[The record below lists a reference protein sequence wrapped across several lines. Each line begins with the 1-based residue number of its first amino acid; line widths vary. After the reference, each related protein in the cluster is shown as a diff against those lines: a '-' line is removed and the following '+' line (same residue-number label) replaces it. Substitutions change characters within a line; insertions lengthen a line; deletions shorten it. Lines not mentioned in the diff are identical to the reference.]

1 MSDLGLLQ
9 FSSQIKALKAN
20 KKHARM
26 APGMLFVVLLLLDV
40 LLLTT
45 NFPSFNDD
53 DNKANKD
60 QPY

>member
-26 APGMLFVVLLLLDV
+26 VPGMLFCRVIIIGRLALDDELSLV
-40 LLLTT
+40 
-45 NFPSFNDD
+45 
-53 DNKANKD
+53 
-60 QPY
+60 